1 MLRVA
6 LQSRIVRRA
15 VTRIALI
22 AMALGGAGACNLPP
36 PDAGAPE
43 VAAPP
48 DRVISLA
55 GDWLFFPGDDP
66 QFARPDWNDSAW
78 RRVKGPAPW
87 NLYAPEH
94 LGVGWYRI
102 RIRTNPGA
110 SAVDYGLVLPYI
122 QVASEV
128 YFNGRPMGGRGAIA
142 PGGRLQAA
150 DGRMYLTRIPH
161 ANLAANGENLLA
173 LRIHGGPGPG
183 GIVAREIAFGE
194 FRRAETRFFRW
205 QLWHVTLAGIFLFVA
220 AIHLI
225 QFAGRRVDRH
235 HLYFALFAAC
245 VAGIHASLKTLSYW
259 LFDSYLINQSLF
271 NFGAAAFP
279 ALLIAFFRRF
289 YGLGA
294 APVEKLALGL
304 ALAFAGAY
312 GATLISPELF
322 SAYQRFML
330 PALVTLSIAA
340 VLYCVPLTIK
350 AAHIGFP
357 GARLLSFGF
366 YVFGIGAINEILSY
380 YDVLRTPRMLDESF
394 LCFII
399 AMQFAMAMRSRT
411 LHGELETVH
420 RSLQSKANAV
430 EDARRILE
438 ESERMYR
445 SLIEA
450 SHDILLS
457 LDTDG
462 RILTANRAL
471 TERLGFSRTGVIGE
485 PFESLIYETVQDSE
499 HGLSRQ
505 VVRDKFRETLSA
517 RRDIAFRAVFRTRLG
532 EPRTLDLRFQYAG
545 TESALA
551 PIFARLSGVDEDEL
565 TRLLISERQRYVF
578 GNYIGLAELV
588 SNRLAAGVA
597 RYGGPDTAFGVKL
610 CLREIIINAI
620 EHGNL
625 RIDYTEKSRV
635 QREGTYIEFLRARQ
649 HAPETRDKTITVE
662 YSLDSKRAWFRI
674 TDMGAGFDHRAMRKR
689 TAAQINQSGQS
700 HGRGILFARNEFD
713 VVRYNEIGNSVL
725 LIKRFSR

>member
-1 MLRVA
+1 MLRISLQGRTLSWLLA
-6 LQSRIVRRA
+6 LSA
-15 VTRIALI
+15 IALC
-22 AMALGGAGACNLPP
+22 GACGVRPAELNAPVFEAR
-36 PDAGAPE
+36 PDA
-43 VAAPP
+43 
-48 DRVISLA
+48 VISLA

-66 QFARPDWNDSAW
+66 QFAERTHDDSAW
-78 RRVKGPAPW
+78 RRVNGPAPW
-87 NLYAPEH
+87 NLYAGAR
-94 LGVGWYRI
+94 LGVGWYRL
-102 RIRTNPGA
+102 RIRTPADGA
-110 SAVDYGLVLPYI
+110 NVDYGLILPYI
-122 QVASEV
+122 QAASEV
-128 YFNGRPMGGRGAIA
+128 YFNGERIGGRGVVA
-142 PGGRLQAA
+142 PNGRLQVA
-150 DGRMYLTRIPH
+150 DGRMYLTPIPR
-161 ANLAANGENLLA
+161 AKLAADGDNLLA
-173 LRIHGGPGPG
+173 LRIHGGAGPG

-194 FRRAETRFFRW
+194 FSRAETRFFRW

-220 AIHLI
+220 AIHMI
-225 QFAGRRVDRH
+225 HFAGRRVDRH

-245 VAGIHASLKTLSYW
+245 VAAIHASLKTLSYW

-271 NFGAAAFP
+271 NFSTAAFP
-279 ALLIAFFRRF
+279 ALLILFFRRF
-289 YGLGA
+289 YGLSA
-294 APVEKLALGL
+294 APVEKLAVGL
-304 ALAFAGAY
+304 ALTFAGAY
-312 GATLISPELF
+312 AATLIAPALF
-322 SAYQRFML
+322 SPYQRFML

-340 VLYCVPLTIK
+340 VLYCVPLTVK
-350 AAHIGFP
+350 ATHIGFP
-357 GARLLSFGF
+357 GARLLSLGF
-366 YVFGIGAINEILSY
+366 YLFGLGAINEILSY
-380 YDVLRTPRMLDESF
+380 YDILQTPRMLDESF

-399 AMQFAMAMRSRT
+399 AMQFALAMRSQT

-420 RSLQSKANAV
+420 RSLQSKADAV

-471 TERLGFSRTGVIGE
+471 TERLGFNRVGVIGE

-505 VVRDKFRETLSA
+505 VVRDKFLEALSA
-517 RRDIAFRAVFRTRLG
+517 RRDIAFRAVFRTRIG
-532 EPRTLDLRFQYAG
+532 EPRTLDLRFQYVG

-565 TRLLISERQRYVF
+565 TRLLIAERQRYVF

-597 RYGGPDTAFGVKL
+597 RYGGSEAAFGVKL

-625 RIDYTEKSRV
+625 RINYAEKSRV
-635 QREGTYIEFLRARQ
+635 QREGAYIEFLRARQ
-649 HAPETRDKTITVE
+649 HAPETRDKTVTVE

-689 TAAQINQSGQS
+689 TAAQINESGQS
-700 HGRGILFARNEFD
+700 HGRGILLARNEFD

-725 LIKRFSR
+725 LIKRFSK